1 MLHHHGGAGSPYAA
15 PATTV
20 AVQFSLPPPPTGPV
34 SFTSIPRPETQLQ
47 PTGTTGA
54 FTELPLAGSGGVAA
68 SLQDDDDMMTAEFGA
83 VGGTGAS
90 GSGGSNRWPREETV
104 TLIRIRSEMDAGTP
118 RSRLLSG
125 RTSPGKD
132 KKR

>member
-68 SLQDDDDMMTAEFGA
+68 NLQDDDDMMTAEFGA
-83 VGGTGAS
+83 VG
-90 GSGGSNRWPREETV
+90 SNRWPREETV
-104 TLIRIRSEMDAGTP
+104 ALIRIRSEMDAAFRNAP
-118 RSRLLSG
+118 LKAPLWEDVAR
-125 RTSPGKD
+125 
-132 KKR
+132 